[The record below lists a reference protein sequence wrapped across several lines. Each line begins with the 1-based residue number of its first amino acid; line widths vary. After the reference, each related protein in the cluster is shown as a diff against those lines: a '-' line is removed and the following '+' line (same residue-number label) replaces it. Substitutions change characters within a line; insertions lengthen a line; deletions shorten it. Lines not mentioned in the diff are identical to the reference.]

1 MKKITLKISALV
13 FFLLMAGCAEL
24 AQMASQYALS
34 ESMVNKYV
42 QRYLGE
48 KMRFDAS
55 GLANATLSFNNLNA
69 DIGREDPNKITLSG
83 GAKFGLSSVL
93 GSQSADLTL
102 KIKARPV
109 YDSSKGAVYLKEL
122 ELNDYKLDSTLGS
135 VGSSALLPYLNKALQ
150 FYFDQQPVYVLNSD
164 NNPLEAVVLKL
175 GSNIEIEKGQIVFPL
190 AKSAAAKK

>member
-48 KMRFDAS
+48 TMRFDAS